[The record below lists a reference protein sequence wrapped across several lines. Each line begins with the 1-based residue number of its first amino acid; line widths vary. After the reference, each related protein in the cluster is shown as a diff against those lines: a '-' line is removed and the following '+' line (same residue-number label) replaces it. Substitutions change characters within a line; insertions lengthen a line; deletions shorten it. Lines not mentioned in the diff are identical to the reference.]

1 MKWLRLS
8 EIYLKSMRV
17 GIIFMMLLTTASAI
31 AQVSDVFHYI
41 CPPVNKD
48 SEKLFLLGNRYLK
61 KKMWSEAI
69 ISYSGSL
76 KLDSGFCDIYYDLSW
91 AYELNGTI
99 SKAIEILQIAD
110 ARGLQ
115 NSNLAYNWVQ
125 LPLGRLWLAANNLEQ
140 SLHFYQKSMSLTPL
154 EADSYYGASV
164 VLNKLKRNEEALNVL
179 NKGRELESNRRP
191 HIQFFAGILNYE
203 IGEYEKAIQEL
214 QPVYKQFSK
223 DPMMN
228 SYLGLA
234 YFQKGDDYFDKARIY
249 LVRAKKLGSPPD
261 STVEKTLGLV
271 KTKR

>member
-1 MKWLRLS
+1 
-8 EIYLKSMRV
+8 MRV
-17 GIIFMMLLTTASAI
+17 GIIFIMLLITASAI

-76 KLDSGFCDIYYDLSW
+76 KLDSGFCDSYYDLSW

-115 NSNLAYNWVQ
+115 NSNLTYNWVQ
-125 LPLGRLWLAANNLEQ
+125 LPLGRLWLAANNMEQ
-140 SLHFYQKSMSLTPL
+140 SLNFYQKAISLTPL
-154 EADSYYGASV
+154 QADSYYGASV
-164 VLNKLKRNEEALNVL
+164 VLNKLNQNREALDLL
-179 NKGRELESNRRP
+179 NKGRGLGYKEQP
-191 HIQFFAGILNYE
+191 QIQFFAGVLNYDL
-203 IGEYEKAIQEL
+203 GLYDKAIEEL
-214 QPVYKQFSK
+214 LPVYKQYFK

-228 SYLGLA
+228 SYLGLC
-234 YFQKGDDYFDKARIY
+234 YYHKGEDFFDNAREY
-249 LVRAKKLGSPPD
+249 LIKAKKLGSPSD
-261 STVEKTLGLV
+261 STIERRLGIL
-271 KTKR
+271 KAKK